1 MTPEEKK
8 IQDMRR
14 DLLFVLAHPM
24 ERCKVCRYRD
34 QDCGKECIPA
44 WIGDAPSVKEYG
56 KNG

>member
-8 IQDMRR
+8 IQDLRR

-34 QDCGKECIPA
+34 KECAVCLPA
-44 WIGDAPSVKEYG
+44 WIGDEISIKEYG
-56 KNG
+56 RNG